1 MGKRWSSIAPSN
13 LDQLKVVS
21 RAGPTVLC
29 GPVPQASEH
38 HIWASEHH
46 VMARAPIGRMG
57 SCDAPLALQG
67 ASARRRCARFLW
79 HSRPQY
85 EVLVP
90 TRLPCLRSMEGD
102 RAASLQDAARSV
114 CYFVCSLLLSR
125 ILVKSL
131 TASSPWP
138 GARCA
143 YRIVMA
149 SDAWPSRLL
158 TTMSGVPDWT
168 SQLANVCLSE

>member
-1 MGKRWSSIAPSN
+1 MWALAAGVRASYLGVRASY
-13 LDQLKVVS
+13 LGVRTTCHGS
-21 RAGPTVLC
+21 RTLLSYGC
-29 GPVPQASEH
+29 
-38 HIWASEHH
+38 
-46 VMARAPIGRMG
+46 
-57 SCDAPLALQG
+57 CDAPLALQE
-67 ASARRRCARFLW
+67 ASARRRCTRFHW

-90 TRLPCLRSMEGD
+90 TRLPCLRFREGD

-114 CYFVCSLLLSR
+114 CYFGCSLLLSR